1 VNRRGLEA
9 GAKGNECGHT
19 RAAQHR
25 KPLAHPAGRARKHR
39 LAKELISAGGD
50 VSRVSVGP
58 VQWRAVAEAIND
70 LDDTEDSPWIVAV
83 CPVTPEL
90 AAQIADL
97 ADREWGDRDRT
108 EEALGPVGWRSTGDY
123 LGDLGEKCYSPAGH
137 LVYGDDCFAM
147 PFAYQYWIHPDGV
160 WTEDPWSDQPGWH
173 GHVDPPAGFFKAQE
187 EAVVEVFTALL
198 GAPDL
203 DTTHERRPALPYEW
217 RYRGWRRGDN
227 ILIVARGMDGHS
239 YSQFEH
245 AFVQIRSLPADA
257 SLPPAIELPDFCW

>member
-1 VNRRGLEA
+1 M
-9 GAKGNECGHT
+9 
-19 RAAQHR
+19 
-25 KPLAHPAGRARKHR
+25 
-39 LAKELISAGGD
+39 
-50 VSRVSVGP
+50 
-58 VQWRAVAEAIND
+58 AEAIND

-90 AAQIADL
+90 AAQIVDL
-97 ADREWGDRDRT
+97 ADRDWGDRDRT
-108 EEALGPVGWRSTGDY
+108 EEVLGPVGWRSTGDY

-160 WTEDPWSDQPGWH
+160 WAEDPWSDRPGWH

-187 EAVVEVFTALL
+187 NAVVEVFTALL

-203 DTTHERRPALPYEW
+203 DATHERRPALPYEW

-257 SLPPAIELPDFCW
+257 PLPPAIELPDFCW